1 MSIENTS
8 ARRHELHLLGA
19 LSEGADNY
27 IRGMEKAGQ
36 AQLVHSELI
45 PTERHGITNEELST
59 HGFVLGSTDDGDP
72 LFQHAALPIGWTKR
86 PTDHDMWSEIL
97 DNEERVRFRIFYK
110 AAFYDRR
117 AHMSRAR

>member
-8 ARRHELHLLGA
+8 TRPPELHLLGA
-19 LSEGADNY
+19 LSEGADGY
-27 IRGMEKAGQ
+27 IGGMEKSGQ
-36 AQLVHSELI
+36 AQVVASAVI
-45 PTERHGITNEELST
+45 PTDRNVPDAELT
-59 HGFVLGSTDDGDP
+59 DLGFVLGAVVEGDT
-72 LFQHAALPIGWTKR
+72 LFQNCTLPDGWTKR

-117 AHMSRAR
+117 AAMARAR

>member
-8 ARRHELHLLGA
+8 TRPGELHLLGA
-19 LSEGADNY
+19 LSEGTDSY
-27 IRGMEKAGQ
+27 IGGMEKAGE
-36 AQLVHSELI
+36 AQLVASAVI
-45 PTERHGITNEELST
+45 PTERSVPDAELT
-59 HGFVLGSTDDGDP
+59 DLGFVLGALVEGDP
-72 LFQHAALPIGWTKR
+72 LFQNCTVPDGWTKR

-117 AHMSRAR
+117 AAMDRAR